1 MLTHDQR
8 FGTAMPSQPSIDD
21 VTRRGLLVAP
31 LAAALFAA
39 CRGDTEREEQGA
51 TARGNGHIRIEHIGG
66 DTDVPRG
73 VQRIVT
79 LDGYVD
85 LLTLLTLGVTP
96 VLAGAPPNLAESYP
110 DRMQGIQLAPRLI
123 PDTEAIVAA
132 QPELILS
139 ADHTLERYTRLAA
152 IAPTVLLDRK
162 DQTPDDHLRLVGR
175 ALERSDEAERA
186 IRAYEERFAAVAAVV
201 QASRLATVRFGMLWE
216 TVFGGNIRVFGP
228 GSYAG
233 RMLTG
238 LGATGL
244 IDPGK
249 ADGPSTGVWGE
260 DISTERLNVL
270 VPAELILVWKLAGD
284 TSVRDLPTW
293 QRLPAVQAGRI
304 VEVSHAAANWYQETA
319 VSRMVRLDEIERLA
333 KQLA

>member
-1 MLTHDQR
+1 MLVECAHTNLVPTPVEDI
-8 FGTAMPSQPSIDD
+8 S
-21 VTRRGLLVAP
+21 RRGLLVAP
-31 LAAALFAA
+31 LTAALFAA
-39 CRGDTEREEQGA
+39 CRGGSERGEQRAA
-51 TARGNGHIRIEHIGG
+51 TSESGQIRIEHIGG
-66 DTDVPRG
+66 VTDVPRG

-96 VLAGAPPNLAESYP
+96 VLAGAPANLAEAYP
-110 DRMQGIQLAPRLI
+110 DRVRGIQLAPRLI

-132 QPELILS
+132 RPELILS
-139 ADHTLERYTRLAA
+139 ADHTLERHAQLAA
-152 IAPTVLLDRK
+152 IAPTVLLDRVH
-162 DQTPDDHLRLVGR
+162 QTPDDHLRLVGR
-175 ALERSDEAERA
+175 ALERLDEAERA
-186 IRAYEERFAAVAAVV
+186 IRAYEQRFAAVAGAVT
-201 QASRLATVRFGMLWE
+201 ASRLATIRFGMLFE
-216 TVFGGNIRVFGP
+216 TSFGGNVRIFGP

-260 DISTERLNVL
+260 DISVERLNML
-270 VPAELILVWKLAGD
+270 APAELILVWKLAGD
-284 TSVRDLPTW
+284 TPVRELPTW

-304 VEVSHAAANWYQETA
+304 VEVSHAPANWYQEHA

-333 KQLA
+333 KQFG